1 MGNTAIHVAAKSGS
15 LEVLEFLCTSVTP
28 NFLLIQNDFGFT
40 ALEAAKEKF
49 FLLEEGLG
57 RKQAEEMTNLEKEE
71 FSIEKQQTL

>member
-57 RKQAEEMTNLEKEE
+57 RK
-71 FSIEKQQTL
+71 